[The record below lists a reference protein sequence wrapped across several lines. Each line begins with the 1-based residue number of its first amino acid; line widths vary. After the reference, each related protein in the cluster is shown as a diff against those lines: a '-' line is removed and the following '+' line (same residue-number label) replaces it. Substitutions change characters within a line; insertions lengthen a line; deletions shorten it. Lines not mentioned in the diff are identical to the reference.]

1 MGRIKSTLIKRTSKQ
16 LLQGENKFTSDF
28 NKNKRLLVAG
38 MPSKPMRNK
47 IAGYLARLKKME
59 AAPKAP
65 KKIMVE
71 EQNEEPLQ
79 AEVY

>member
-16 LLQGENKFTSDF
+16 LLQGENRFTTDF
-28 NKNKRLLVAG
+28 DKNKKVLVAG

-47 IAGYLARLKKME
+47 IAGYITRLKKME
-59 AAPKAP
+59 AAPKAL
-65 KKIMVE
+65 KKIVAE
-71 EQNEEPLQ
+71 KQKEEPLQ